1 MFHNCSRNI
10 TKHLMYLNN
19 NYTMKKCVGD
29 IRVVDMR
36 VLRICIHTVHTV
48 HTIITK
54 PLNHTLDATFLAA
67 TALKIAAPTSTT
79 VVLQRHSW
87 KNYILLKFQWCITHH
102 FHSPLPLVGH
112 GHFKGTVTKYLWS
125 LFHDSNPSRLQMH
138 MLKYFLLLPL
148 ISRLPSLVS
157 RFMSL
162 TLTTVRLSPWLI
174 MLINNGKPDM
184 IFKFVDRFF
193 AVNVKVYYL
202 KRWPSVKGTSVL
214 HWSEE
219 VTV

>member
-36 VLRICIHTVHTV
+36 VLRICIHTVPVHTV

-79 VVLQRHSW
+79 VHLQRHSW

-138 MLKYFLLLPL
+138 MLKYFLVLPL
-148 ISRLPSLVS
+148 ISRLLSLVS
-157 RFMSL
+157 RFMTL
-162 TLTTVRLSPWLI
+162 TLPSDFRL
-174 MLINNGKPDM
+174 G
-184 IFKFVDRFF
+184 
-193 AVNVKVYYL
+193 
-202 KRWPSVKGTSVL
+202 
-214 HWSEE
+214 
-219 VTV
+219 